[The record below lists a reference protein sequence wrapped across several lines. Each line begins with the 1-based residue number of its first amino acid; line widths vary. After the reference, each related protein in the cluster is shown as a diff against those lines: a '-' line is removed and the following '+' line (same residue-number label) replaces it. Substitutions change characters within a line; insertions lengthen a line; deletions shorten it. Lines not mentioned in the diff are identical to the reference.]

1 MHARKRGKAGS
12 TKPSNPTKQ
21 SWVKYK
27 PTELEQLVI
36 KLAKQGNSTSVI
48 GLILRD
54 SYGVASI
61 KELVGK
67 SILDILKENKLLPE
81 YPEDLKNLI
90 ARSIEVRKHME
101 TNKKDNVSK
110 RGLQLINS
118 KILRLEKYYKR
129 KGALGSN
136 YNRKKAELS
145 IRQNGNNWEKAKR

>member
-1 MHARKRGKAGS
+1 VARMHARKRGKAGS
-12 TKPSNPTKQ
+12 TKPSTPVKQ

-27 PTELEQLVI
+27 PVELEQLVI
-36 KLAKQGNSTSVI
+36 KLAKQGNSTSII

-54 SYGVASI
+54 SYGVTSV
-61 KELVGK
+61 KEFVGK
-67 SILDILKENKLLPE
+67 SISDILKENKLFPE

-90 ARSIEVRKHME
+90 GRAIEVRKHME

-118 KILRLEKYYKR
+118 KILRLERYYKR
-129 KGALGSN
+129 KGVLGSN

-145 IRQNGNNWEKAKR
+145 IR